1 MSEMAKQA
9 REASKA
15 KAQRMASPN
24 KGSIDASGWTEPVMN
39 TEAKTGLRP
48 VSPRAFK
55 RGGKVAGDVVKAN
68 MGKAPRKPS
77 NEAKQWVDAKINRNV
92 KEANAE
98 LGEPHIGGLKRG
110 GRSGKAVGGA
120 EDAMDTMRDIDAN
133 RSPSM
138 MLSSATDKALNS
150 VRSADADR
158 SPSLLLAA
166 AKKSSD
172 KNSAAQDNATTSSE
186 YRKALEKAQ
195 SGRKHGGRT
204 GKAGGG
210 LTDPRATAAAMMG
223 AANSRGNVPS
233 AMMQFGGLK
242 KGLLS
247 PLRKSGGKAEKHEDV
262 AEDKALI
269 KKMVKS
275 AARTGKAEGGGN
287 YAGGT
292 RPTGGRIARKSGGK
306 AKTNVN
312 ILIHAGGKPG
322 MDGAPMP
329 GMPPRPAMPVPVP
342 PAAAAPP
349 PAGAPMPM
357 PPPQM
362 PPMPGPQMGRKSGGR
377 TYPKMHFGAASGEG
391 RLEKIKAYGLTPPK

>member
-15 KAQRMASPN
+15 KAQRMVSPN

-98 LGEPHIGGLKRG
+98 LGEPHIGGLKHG
-110 GRSGKAVGGA
+110 GRTHKADGGA
-120 EDAMDTMRDIDAN
+120 GDG
-133 RSPSM
+133 
-138 MLSSATDKALNS
+138 
-150 VRSADADR
+150 
-158 SPSLLLAA
+158 
-166 AKKSSD
+166 
-172 KNSAAQDNATTSSE
+172 KNTASQDNQTTDAE
-186 YRKALEKAQ
+186 YRKRLEAAQ
-195 SGRKHGGRT
+195 SGRKSGGRT

-233 AMMQFGGLK
+233 SMMQFGGLK

-247 PLRKSGGKAEKHEDV
+247 PMRKSGGKAEKHEDV

-287 YAGGT
+287 YTGGT
-292 RPTGGRIARKSGGK
+292 RYVSAGSARCCGSS
-306 AKTNVN
+306 ACWRSYAYASPANASN
-312 ILIHAGGKPG
+312 ARPPN
-322 MDGAPMP
+322 GAQVWWPHLSQDAFWCSI
-329 GMPPRPAMPVPVP
+329 R
-342 PAAAAPP
+342 
-349 PAGAPMPM
+349 
-357 PPPQM
+357 
-362 PPMPGPQMGRKSGGR
+362 
-377 TYPKMHFGAASGEG
+377 
-391 RLEKIKAYGLTPPK
+391 

>member
-15 KAQRMASPN
+15 KVQRMVSPN

-98 LGEPHIGGLKRG
+98 LGEPHIGGLK
-110 GRSGKAVGGA
+110 
-120 EDAMDTMRDIDAN
+120 
-133 RSPSM
+133 
-138 MLSSATDKALNS
+138 
-150 VRSADADR
+150 
-158 SPSLLLAA
+158 
-166 AKKSSD
+166 
-172 KNSAAQDNATTSSE
+172 
-186 YRKALEKAQ
+186 
-195 SGRKHGGRT
+195 HGGRT
-204 GKAGGG
+204 KLQTGGTEDANEMTPAQEAAAAAAAKASLEKEKAAARLEAERRDPRNQKRGGRTNKAGGG

-223 AANSRGNVPS
+223 AANSRGNGPS

-287 YAGGT
+287 YTGGT

-329 GMPPRPAMPVPVP
+329 GMPPRPPAMPVPVP

>member
-77 NEAKQWVDAKINRNV
+77 NEAQQWVDAKINRNV

-98 LGEPHIGGLKRG
+98 LGEPHIGGMKKG
-110 GRSGKAVGGA
+110 GRTHKAGGGA
-120 EDAMDTMRDIDAN
+120 GD
-133 RSPSM
+133 
-138 MLSSATDKALNS
+138 
-150 VRSADADR
+150 
-158 SPSLLLAA
+158 
-166 AKKSSD
+166 D
-172 KNSAAQDNATTSSE
+172 KNTASQDNQTTDAE
-186 YRKALEKAQ
+186 YRKRLEAAQ
-195 SGRKHGGRT
+195 SGRKSGGRT

-329 GMPPRPAMPVPVP
+329 GMPPRPPAMPVPVS
-342 PAAAAPP
+342 PAVAAPP

-362 PPMPGPQMGRKSGGR
+362 PPMPGPQIGRKSGGR